1 MTLPATSAE
10 TMSLAEALRQR
21 RSVRGYRP
29 DPVPQAVLDEVFGLA
44 QLAPSNCNIQP
55 WKVFV
60 ASGAMRDELRHRMVE
75 HVTKGDPIQP
85 DFEHLPNFEGIYRKR
100 QVDCAVELYNNM
112 GIARDDREGRA
123 RASLRNFE
131 LFDAPHVAFI
141 GMERQFGVTVA
152 LDVGMYIQ
160 TLMLVMTSFGIGSCA
175 QGSMRYYPQDVRDL
189 FGEPDSTAILC
200 GISSVTRTRVSPP
213 AVPGSAASRWVRVS
227 VSVTVS
233 EAGLRE

>member
-1 MTLPATSAE
+1 MTLPATTAE

-60 ASGAMRDELRHRMVE
+60 ASGAMRDELRSRMVA
-75 HVTKGDPIQP
+75 HVTRGDPVQP
-85 DFEHLPNFEGIYRKR
+85 DFEHLPNFEGVYRKR

-200 GISSVTRTRVSPP
+200 GISFGYEDESVAANRTRVGREPLGES
-213 AVPGSAASRWVRVS
+213 VCFRASV
-227 VSVTVS
+227 
-233 EAGLRE
+233 

>member
-1 MTLPATSAE
+1 MTLPATTAE

-21 RSVRGYRP
+21 RSVRGYLP
-29 DPVPQAVLDEVFGLA
+29 DPVPKAVLDEVFGLA

-60 ASGAMRDELRHRMVE
+60 ASGAMRDELRSRMVE
-75 HVTKGDPIQP
+75 HVTKGDPVQP
-85 DFEHLPNFEGIYRKR
+85 DFEHLPNFEGVYRKR

-200 GISSVTRTRVSPP
+200 GISFGYEDESVAANRTRVGREPLGES
-213 AVPGSAASRWVRVS
+213 VRFRDS
-227 VSVTVS
+227 V
-233 EAGLRE
+233 

>member
-1 MTLPATSAE
+1 MTLPATTAE

-60 ASGAMRDELRHRMVE
+60 ASGAMRDELRKRMVE

-85 DFEHLPNFEGIYRKR
+85 DFEHLPNFEGVYRKR

-200 GISSVTRTRVSPP
+200 GISFGYEDESVAANRTRVGREPLGES
-213 AVPGSAASRWVRVS
+213 VRFRDS
-227 VSVTVS
+227 V
-233 EAGLRE
+233 

>member
-1 MTLPATSAE
+1 MTLPATTAE

-60 ASGAMRDELRHRMVE
+60 ASGAMRDELRKRMVE
-75 HVTKGDPIQP
+75 HVTRGDPIQP
-85 DFEHLPNFEGIYRKR
+85 DFEHLPNFEGVYRKR

-200 GISSVTRTRVSPP
+200 GISFGYEDESVAANRTRVGRESL
-213 AVPGSAASRWVRVS
+213 GESVRFRDS
-227 VSVTVS
+227 V
-233 EAGLRE
+233 

>member
-1 MTLPATSAE
+1 MTLPATTAE

-60 ASGAMRDELRHRMVE
+60 ASGAMRDELRSRMVA
-75 HVTKGDPIQP
+75 HVTRGDPVQP
-85 DFEHLPNFEGIYRKR
+85 DFEHLPNFEGVYRKR

-200 GISSVTRTRVSPP
+200 GISFGYEDESVAANRTRVGREPLGES
-213 AVPGSAASRWVRVS
+213 VRFRASV
-227 VSVTVS
+227 
-233 EAGLRE
+233 